1 MKANKILAK
10 IDNNRNAS
18 LSAAEE
24 RFKKIIPLLKG
35 MSWYVIG
42 ENTIICPLAEC
53 KKEILDILKNEYGGH
68 SYGSY
73 DDGRGDIR
81 VNATYVSINY
91 NSHGTQQLTFFE
103 NVWGIN
109 LLDDWIE

>member
-1 MKANKILAK
+1 MKANNILSKMASK
-10 IDNNRNAS
+10 RIDDIEQ
-18 LSAAEE
+18 AEQ

-35 MSWYVIG
+35 TSWYVLN
-42 ENTIICPLAEC
+42 ENTIVCPLGEC
-53 KKEILDILKNEYGGH
+53 KKEILDILKNEYG
-68 SYGSY
+68 SYGYGRY

-81 VNATYVSINY
+81 VNTTYVAINY

-103 NVWGIN
+103 NIWGID